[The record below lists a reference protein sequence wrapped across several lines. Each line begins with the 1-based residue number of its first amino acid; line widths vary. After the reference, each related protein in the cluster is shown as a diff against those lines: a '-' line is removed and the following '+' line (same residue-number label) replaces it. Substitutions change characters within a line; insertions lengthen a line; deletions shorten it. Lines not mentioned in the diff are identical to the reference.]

1 MADSLNSAIQKLGDT
16 ISSNLF
22 GNKSNNPVGSSN
34 FSGVYFG
41 PGGKVVTRSDS
52 MLIGNTKSDQKRYGP
67 SFKPVGYYTG
77 PTAPQW
83 VDDSLKSLWET
94 VNSKLAGP
102 PNPSTNPVP
111 FAPGILRKNLIRV
124 TDSSGNEI
132 DYKQLY
138 GSNFDVSMDGF
149 TPPGYHTINDIWI
162 DARLSL
168 KIKEI
173 NNNIRTYVLGRLNS
187 DTTPMRSPLQRL
199 DADIEQGFT
208 PITYYY
214 SKESGKYSVFLKKQ
228 VVDDTEEG
236 IVSNLEAQDYTKRD
250 GKGGFYKNKSD
261 ADYRFKFGIEE
272 DKITNPYNI
281 IPDPDLSEGQ
291 INISNIGLKPSETPK
306 DNEDPLYT
314 GFEII
319 INNLTSPVFNG
330 TAMDFINKFNA
341 TNEINSRKSILSD
354 FTSECSKFFKFSSE
368 NDLNF
373 LSSTSAVFNTP
384 RNKKRHYIKKIN
396 GINKLIESNTPSQQS
411 SFVKYRNDLITL
423 SFYEDTTL
431 ELGTLMSLYKSL
443 YWSRINGKN
452 IIPENLLR
460 FDCRIIVSEVR
471 NFTRIKKASGAPEM
485 LQTLKEN
492 VSRYVYDLYEC
503 QLFFDK
509 MSHGDAVTMEAMT
522 SPDSSE
528 ISMSWKYSTMAF
540 ERYDYDANR
549 YKHIDNK
556 QINPLEDTSSNSN
569 NAEITTDGFE
579 FKPSL
584 PLEELYNGYSGK
596 DILSSDVK
604 SYRRDPDDT
613 ATGEYAEGTINPNPN
628 TPGIISSGIEGLK
641 EQDKKQIYQKSLPS
655 NKIEQAAIDAE
666 RNQIE
671 TSKGLYGKTALN
683 YPIIEEKGAPK
694 DNNSNFR
701 KAGELLLKNIKKSA
715 LNEAQRQLN
724 NQFRLVNNS
733 LDKIRS
739 SFGIG
744 RMREPTNVYSNLPN
758 SQLFFDV
765 KNSLRDFG
773 GDVLGGL
780 LGG

>member
-1 MADSLNSAIQKLGDT
+1 MADSLNSAIQRLGDT

-22 GNKSNNPVGSSN
+22 GNKSNNPVGSTN

-41 PGGKVVTRSDS
+41 PGGKVITRSDS
-52 MLIGNTKSDQKRYGP
+52 ILIGNTKSDQKRYGS

-77 PTAPQW
+77 GAKAEW
-83 VDDSLKSLWET
+83 IDDSLKSLWET
-94 VNSKLAGP
+94 VNSQMAGP
-102 PNPSTNPVP
+102 PDLSTNPVP
-111 FAPGILRKNLIRV
+111 FAPGILRKNLIKV
-124 TDSSGNEI
+124 KDSTGEEI
-132 DYKQLY
+132 DYKEIY
-138 GSNFDVSMDGF
+138 GSNFDVSLDGF

-162 DARLSL
+162 DARLSP

-173 NNNIRTYVLGRLNS
+173 NNLIRTYVMGRLNS
-187 DTTPMRSPLQRL
+187 ETTPMRSPLKRI
-199 DADIEQGFT
+199 DADIELGFT

-214 SKESGKYSVFLKKQ
+214 NKESGKYSVFLKNQ
-228 VVDDTEEG
+228 VIDDTEEG
-236 IVSNLEAQDYTKRD
+236 IVSNEEAQSYMKLD
-250 GKGGFYKNKSD
+250 GVGGFYKNKSD
-261 ADYRFKFGIEE
+261 SDYRFKFGIEE
-272 DKITNPYNI
+272 DKITNAYNI
-281 IPDPDLSEGQ
+281 SNDDLSEGQ
-291 INISNIGLKPSETPK
+291 INISKVGLKASETPK

-319 INNLTSPVFNG
+319 INNLTSPIFNG
-330 TAMDFINKFNA
+330 TAMDFINKFAA
-341 TNEINSRKSILSD
+341 TSEIASRNDILSD
-354 FTSECSKFFKFSSE
+354 FIFECSKFFKFSSE
-368 NDLNF
+368 SDLTF
-373 LSSTSAVFNTP
+373 LSSTSKVFNTP
-384 RNKKRHYIKKIN
+384 LNRKRHYIKRIN

-471 NFTRIKKASGAPEM
+471 NFTRIRKASGDNEM

-509 MSHGDAVTMEAMT
+509 MSHGDAVTMESMN

-540 ERYDYDANR
+540 ERYNYDANR

-556 QINPLEDTSSNSN
+556 QINPMEDTPSNSN
-569 NAEITTDGFE
+569 NAEITADGFN
-579 FKPSL
+579 FNPSM

-604 SYRRDPDDT
+604 KYRKDPDDT
-613 ATGEYAEGTINPNPN
+613 ATVNYAEGTINPNPN
-628 TPGIISSGIEGLK
+628 TPGIISSGIEDLK
-641 EQDKKQIYQKSLPS
+641 DQDKKQIYQKGLPS
-655 NKIEQAAIDAE
+655 NKIDQAAIDAE
-666 RNQIE
+666 STVVE
-671 TSKGLYGKTALN
+671 SKGLYGKSALN
-683 YPIIEEKGAPK
+683 YPKIEDKTAPK
-694 DNNSNFR
+694 DNNSNFK
-701 KAGELLLKNIKKSA
+701 KAGELLLNNVKKAA

-733 LDKIRS
+733 LDKIRN

-744 RMREPTNVYSNLPN
+744 RMRDPTNVYSNLPN
-758 SQLFFDV
+758 SQFFFDV

>member
-1 MADSLNSAIQKLGDT
+1 MADSLNSSIQKLGDT

-22 GNKSNNPVGSSN
+22 GNKSNNPVGSTN
-34 FSGVYFG
+34 FSGIYMG
-41 PGGKVVTRSDS
+41 PGGGIDRANSV
-52 MLIGNTKSDQKRYGP
+52 LIGNTKSDQKRYGS
-67 SFKPVGYYTG
+67 SFKPIGYFRDKSNE
-77 PTAPQW
+77 W
-83 VDDSLKSLWET
+83 IDNSLKSLWKT
-94 VNSKLAGP
+94 LGNSE
-102 PNPSTNPVP
+102 SDP
-111 FAPGILRKNLIRV
+111 FYPGVIKKEFRLVKDDN
-124 TDSSGNEI
+124 GKEI
-132 DYKQLY
+132 DYFTIY
-138 GSNFDVSMDGF
+138 GAQFDSQNSKSMLGF
-149 TPPGYHTINDIWI
+149 TPPGYHLPTGIWK
-162 DARLSL
+162 DGRLSRL
-168 KIKEI
+168 ISDF
-173 NNNIRTYVLGRLNS
+173 NSLSRTYVFGRINS
-187 DTTPMRSPLQRL
+187 EKTPMSSPLVRV
-199 DADIEQGFT
+199 DADSNPGFT
-208 PITYYY
+208 PIKYFYNED
-214 SKESGKYSVFLKKQ
+214 SKYFSVFYGN
-228 VVDDTEEG
+228 TTSPSN
-236 IVSNLEAQDYTKRD
+236 IVSNTEAQDYMKKD
-250 GKGGFYKNKSD
+250 GKGGFYKSKSE
-261 ADYRFKFGIEE
+261 ADYSFKFGIEE
-272 DKITNPYNI
+272 YKISNPFNI
-281 IPDPDLSEGQ
+281 VQEGLSKGQ
-291 INISNIGLKPSETPK
+291 IELSAVGLKPSETPK

-319 INNLTSPVFNG
+319 INNLTSPLFNG
-330 TAMDFINKFNA
+330 EALNFINKFNS
-341 TNEINSRKSILSD
+341 TSEINSRKSIIND
-354 FTSECSKFFKFSSE
+354 FIFEASKFFKFSSE
-368 NDLNF
+368 SDLTF
-373 LSSTSAVFNTP
+373 LNANSEIFNTP
-384 RNKKRHYIKKIN
+384 RSKKRHYIKKVN

-471 NFTRIKKASGAPEM
+471 NFTRIKKASGGVEM

-509 MSHGDAVTMEAMT
+509 MSHGDAVTMEAMN

-556 QINPLEDTSSNSN
+556 QINPTEDTPSNSN
-569 NAEITTDGFE
+569 SAQITADGFE
-579 FKPSL
+579 FTPSL
-584 PLEELYNGYSGK
+584 PLEELYNGYGGK
-596 DILSSDVK
+596 DKDSSLLENYYQPILT
-604 SYRRDPDDT
+604 DT
-613 ATGEYAEGTINPNPN
+613 ASFDELTTLNNN
-628 TPGIISSGIEGLK
+628 DK
-641 EQDKKQIYQKSLPS
+641 EKQYNRSLPS
-655 NKIEQAAIDAE
+655 SS
-666 RNQIE
+666 
-671 TSKGLYGKTALN
+671 SKAVISPLQSGVSSEIGELEEEASKKKSLDIYGIGGENDPLKKVKS
-683 YPIIEEKGAPK
+683 IIPSEELEEKK
-694 DNNSNFR
+694 SSKSFNTNFK
-701 KAGELLLKNIKKSA
+701 KAGELLLNNVKKAA

-758 SQLFFDV
+758 AQFFFDV

>member
-1 MADSLNSAIQKLGDT
+1 M
-16 ISSNLF
+16 
-22 GNKSNNPVGSSN
+22 
-34 FSGVYFG
+34 
-41 PGGKVVTRSDS
+41 
-52 MLIGNTKSDQKRYGP
+52 
-67 SFKPVGYYTG
+67 
-77 PTAPQW
+77 
-83 VDDSLKSLWET
+83 
-94 VNSKLAGP
+94 
-102 PNPSTNPVP
+102 
-111 FAPGILRKNLIRV
+111 RKNLIRV
-124 TDSSGNEI
+124 TDSDNNEI

-162 DARLSL
+162 DPRLSL

-281 IPDPDLSEGQ
+281 IPDTDLSEGQ

-460 FDCRIIVSEVR
+460 FDCRIIISEVR
-471 NFTRIKKASGAPEM
+471 NFTRIKKAAGAPEM

-509 MSHGDAVTMEAMT
+509 MS
-522 SPDSSE
+522 
-528 ISMSWKYSTMAF
+528 
-540 ERYDYDANR
+540 
-549 YKHIDNK
+549 
-556 QINPLEDTSSNSN
+556 Q
-569 NAEITTDGFE
+569 
-579 FKPSL
+579 
-584 PLEELYNGYSGK
+584 
-596 DILSSDVK
+596 
-604 SYRRDPDDT
+604 
-613 ATGEYAEGTINPNPN
+613 
-628 TPGIISSGIEGLK
+628 
-641 EQDKKQIYQKSLPS
+641 
-655 NKIEQAAIDAE
+655 
-666 RNQIE
+666 
-671 TSKGLYGKTALN
+671 
-683 YPIIEEKGAPK
+683 
-694 DNNSNFR
+694 
-701 KAGELLLKNIKKSA
+701 
-715 LNEAQRQLN
+715 
-724 NQFRLVNNS
+724 
-733 LDKIRS
+733 
-739 SFGIG
+739 
-744 RMREPTNVYSNLPN
+744 
-758 SQLFFDV
+758 
-765 KNSLRDFG
+765 
-773 GDVLGGL
+773 
-780 LGG
+780 